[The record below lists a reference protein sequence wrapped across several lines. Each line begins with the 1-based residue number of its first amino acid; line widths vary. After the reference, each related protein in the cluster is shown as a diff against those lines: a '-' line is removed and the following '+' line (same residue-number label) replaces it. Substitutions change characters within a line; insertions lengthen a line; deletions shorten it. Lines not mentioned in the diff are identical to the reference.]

1 MISIARKRT
10 LTGILAASFGALGV
24 ALATGAGTV
33 APSYE
38 EGVKVGVKVGDKAP
52 DFTLTDIHG
61 EEHTLSEYT
70 EEGKIVVLEWFNPD
84 CPFVKKFHY
93 KTDTMRQTYAGFE
106 GKPVEFLAIN
116 SASAPNKQG
125 WGEERNIEAEEL
137 YEIEYPIL
145 LDKDGSVGKSF
156 GAKRTPHIFI
166 VDAEGVVRYI
176 GPIDS
181 SSSYQEIGEK
191 NYIEIAVNQLLDGE
205 SEIVTAEI
213 PAYGC
218 AVKYVKK

>member
-1 MISIARKRT
+1 MICITRKRT
-10 LTGILAASFGALGV
+10 LTGILAASFGALSV
-24 ALATGAGTV
+24 ALATGAGIK
-33 APSYE
+33 APTLA
-38 EGVKVGVKVGDKAP
+38 EGVEVGDKAP

-61 EEHTLSEYT
+61 NEHKLSEYT

-93 KTDTMRQTYAGFE
+93 KTDTMRTTYAGFE

-116 SASAPNKQG
+116 SASAPGKQG

-145 LDKDGSVGKSF
+145 LDKDGSVGQSF

-166 VDAEGVVRYI
+166 VDAEGIVRYI

-181 SSSYQEIGEK
+181 TSSYQEIGES
-191 NYIEIAVNQLLDGE
+191 NYIEIVVNQLLDGE

>member
-38 EGVKVGVKVGDKAP
+38 EGVKVGDKAP

-61 EEHTLSEYT
+61 EEHKLSEYT

-125 WGEERNIEAEEL
+125 WGEERNIEAEEQVERGARPPPL
-137 YEIEYPIL
+137 GCPEALHSPERPHAASRQL
-145 LDKDGSVGKSF
+145 RRLRSLGDEGRKAGSK
-156 GAKRTPHIFI
+156 
-166 VDAEGVVRYI
+166 
-176 GPIDS
+176 
-181 SSSYQEIGEK
+181 
-191 NYIEIAVNQLLDGE
+191 
-205 SEIVTAEI
+205 
-213 PAYGC
+213 
-218 AVKYVKK
+218 

>member
-1 MISIARKRT
+1 MICITRKRT
-10 LTGILAASFGALGV
+10 LTGLLVAGLGALSI
-24 ALATGAGTV
+24 AMATGAGTK
-33 APSYE
+33 APTLA
-38 EGVKVGVKVGDKAP
+38 EGVEVGDKAP

-61 EEHTLSEYT
+61 NEHKLSEYT

-93 KTDTMRQTYAGFE
+93 KTDTMRTTYAGFE

-116 SASAPNKQG
+116 SASAPGKQG

-145 LDKDGSVGKSF
+145 LDKDGSVGQSF

-166 VDAEGVVRYI
+166 VDAEGIVRYI

-181 SSSYQEIGEK
+181 TSSYQEIGEK
-191 NYIEIAVNQLLDGE
+191 NYIEIVVNQLLDGE

>member
-1 MISIARKRT
+1 MLSITRRKSMAGAFIA
-10 LTGILAASFGALGV
+10 GIAAIGATLAA
-24 ALATGAGTV
+24 GAGV
-33 APSYE
+33 LPAVFE
-38 EGVKVGVKVGDKAP
+38 EGVKVGDEAP

-61 EEHTLSEYT
+61 NEHTLSEYT

-93 KTDTMRQTYAGFE
+93 SHDTMRTTYASFE

-116 SASAPNKQG
+116 SASAPGKQG
-125 WGEERNIEAEEL
+125 WGEERNIEAEEQ
-137 YEIEYPIL
+137 YEIKYPIL
-145 LDKDGSVGKSF
+145 LDKDGSVGTSY

-181 SSSYQEIGEK
+181 TNSAREVGD
-191 NYIEIAVNQLLDGE
+191 NYIEIVVNQLLDGE
-205 SEIVTAEI
+205 SEIATAEI
-213 PAYGC
+213 PVYGC

>member
-38 EGVKVGVKVGDKAP
+38 EGVKVGDKAP

-61 EEHTLSEYT
+61 EEHKLSEYT

-116 SASAPNKQG
+116 SASAPNKHLQG
-125 WGEERNIEAEEL
+125 SSRT
-137 YEIEYPIL
+137 EIRLHDLLQIL
-145 LDKDGSVGKSF
+145 G
-156 GAKRTPHIFI
+156 GAAVH
-166 VDAEGVVRYI
+166 AEGLCGLQHI
-176 GPIDS
+176 GLRVD
-181 SSSYQEIGEK
+181 
-191 NYIEIAVNQLLDGE
+191 DGYHLW
-205 SEIVTAEI
+205 S
-213 PAYGC
+213 
-218 AVKYVKK
+218 

>member
-1 MISIARKRT
+1 MNSIARKRT

-38 EGVKVGVKVGDKAP
+38 EGVKVGDKAP

-61 EEHTLSEYT
+61 EEHKLSEYT